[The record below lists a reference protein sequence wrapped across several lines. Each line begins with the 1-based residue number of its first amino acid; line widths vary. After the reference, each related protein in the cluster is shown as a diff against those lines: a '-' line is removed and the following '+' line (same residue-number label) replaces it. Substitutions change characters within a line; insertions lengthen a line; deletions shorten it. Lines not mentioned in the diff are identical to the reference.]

1 MNYTYIFVFVGN
13 NSEMPSGIFT
23 EYTKAESWITQNSL
37 SGSLNK
43 LPLDISLYD
52 WAISEGYFE
61 PKNDYQREAKF
72 IQRFTS
78 ASVEHWHFESG
89 NLK

>member
-1 MNYTYIFVFVGN
+1 MNYTYIFVFVGD
-13 NSEMPSGIFT
+13 NSRMPSGIFT
-23 EYTKAESWITQNSL
+23 EYVKAENWITQNSL

-43 LPLDISLYD
+43 LPLDIGLYD
-52 WAISEGYFE
+52 WAISEGYFK

-78 ASVEHWHFESG
+78 ASVEHWHFEG
-89 NLK
+89 GKKE